1 MKIKH
6 RFTGMDYIED
16 IEETRIKFKD
26 IFHIKNVYTDMH
38 DWLVEE
44 GYGPVGDPYFPEIL
58 YNHMWVQNAGEEIR
72 FWWRVQ
78 KPTAS
83 NYYRYEMDITVLSFN
98 IKPTEIMLHGKKFK
112 ANTGEM
118 EIKVRSRILIDPDG
132 RWKKHFLLKHLH
144 PLLYKR
150 LLFKKLDVHR
160 EELHHDVRRFM
171 EMLKEHFQLKRYL
184 PEQEAQQFYTNKQ
197 FE

>member
-1 MKIKH
+1 MQ
-6 RFTGMDYIED
+6 
-16 IEETRIKFKD
+16 KD
-26 IFHIKNVYTDMH
+26 Q
-38 DWLVEE
+38 
-44 GYGPVGDPYFPEIL
+44 P
-58 YNHMWVQNAGEEIR
+58 
-72 FWWRVQ
+72 
-78 KPTAS
+78 S
-83 NYYRYEMDITVLSFN
+83 SYYRYEIDITSLSFM

-118 EIKVRSRILIDPDG
+118 EIKLQSRILIDPNG
-132 RWKKHFLLKHLH
+132 EWRNHWFFKHLH

-160 EELHHDVRRFM
+160 EELHHDVRRFI

-184 PEQEAQQFYTNKQ
+184 PEQEAQQFFANRQ